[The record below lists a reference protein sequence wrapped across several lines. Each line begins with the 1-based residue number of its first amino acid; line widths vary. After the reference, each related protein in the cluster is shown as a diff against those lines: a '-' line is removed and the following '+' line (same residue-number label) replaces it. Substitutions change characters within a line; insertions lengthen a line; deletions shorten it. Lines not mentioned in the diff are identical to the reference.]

1 MVKVMKKEL
10 YLKGVKDALPIG
22 VGYFTV
28 SLTFGLQASMGGL
41 SILEATVFSLTCL
54 SSAGQFGGL
63 ELIIAQASYFE
74 IALTQLILNMRY
86 ILMSTSLSQKIDKS
100 ASTLQR
106 MIVSYAITDE
116 IYGVSM
122 MQDGRISPY
131 YSYGLMTSGILGWG
145 AGTFIG
151 AALGNILPLS
161 ILNALGLALY
171 GMFIAI
177 IIPPAKHNNQI
188 MIIVITT
195 MIVSSLF
202 EILPL
207 INQISSGFRI
217 IIITLL
223 LASLFAYLF
232 PIKETNNE

>member
-1 MVKVMKKEL
+1 MVKDMKREL
-10 YLKGVKDALPIG
+10 WIKGVKDAIPIG

-28 SLTFGLQASMGGL
+28 SLTFGLQASIGGL
-41 SILEATVFSLTCL
+41 SVIEATVLSLSCL
-54 SSAGQFGGL
+54 TSAGQFGGL
-63 ELIIAQASYFE
+63 ELIIVQASYFE

-86 ILMSTSLSQKIDKS
+86 ILMSTSLSQKIDKN
-100 ASTLQR
+100 ASILQR
-106 MIVSYAITDE
+106 MVVSHGITDE

-131 YSYGLMTSGILGWG
+131 YSYGLMTSGMIGWG

-151 AALGNILPLS
+151 ATLGNILPVN

-177 IIPPAKHNNQI
+177 IIPPAKHNNKI
-188 MIIVITT
+188 MIIVITS

-202 EILPL
+202 AILPI

-217 IIITLL
+217 IIITLF

-232 PIKETNNE
+232 PIEETNNE